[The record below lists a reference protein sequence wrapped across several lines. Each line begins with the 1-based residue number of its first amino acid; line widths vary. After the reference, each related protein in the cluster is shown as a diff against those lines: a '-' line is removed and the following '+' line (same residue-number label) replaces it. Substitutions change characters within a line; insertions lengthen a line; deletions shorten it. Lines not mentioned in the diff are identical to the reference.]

1 MENNTGNTESKDNSF
16 MPLIELLKHIDVNAL
31 VETITNF
38 FQKRNQHE
46 AESKIEQQKIEETL
60 EVERLKAQ
68 NEFNKL
74 NLKFTTRKFWKEV
87 IILIIIMGS
96 VLLLSYYDKID
107 NCTLGTLFGS
117 IIGYTIGNFNSNNF
131 RG

>member
-1 MENNTGNTESKDNSF
+1 MENNTENTESKDNNSTL
-16 MPLIELLKHIDVNAL
+16 LIELLKSINVNAL

-38 FQKRNQHE
+38 FDKKADRE
-46 AESKIEQQKIEETL
+46 ARSQIEREKIGETL
-60 EVERLKAQ
+60 EVEKLKAQ

-74 NLKFTTRKFWKEV
+74 NLQFTTRKFWKEV